1 MVVEEVGGD
10 AAVKLGNVVAPLA
23 AKVVYLVAVLVL
35 GLEQSPH
42 LVQVGMVNRL
52 HVLRRVTHG
61 DITIRDVTQ
70 V

>member
-10 AAVKLGNVVAPLA
+10 AAVELGDVVAPLA
-23 AKVVYLVAVLVL
+23 AKVVDLVAVLVL

-42 LVQVGMVNRL
+42 LVQVVMVNRL